1 MPAIQNA
8 PLAAP
13 AEEEAALVDRA
24 AAGDVQAVRQIIKT
38 YNQRLYRLVR
48 AVLRSNADAE
58 EVLQEAAAKEE
69 QLSFSKHAQVRMAER
84 DIALTQGDMLR
95 LQDAVGRASQKG
107 IQKTL
112 VLMDRRAFIVS
123 VPDNTVVTAMEGCDI
138 KENVFTQIDGAVII

>member
-1 MPAIQNA
+1 MTQIDSFWGFS
-8 PLAAP
+8 LDAA
-13 AEEEAALVDRA
+13 V
-24 AAGDVQAVRQIIKT
+24 
-38 YNQRLYRLVR
+38 QRLTR
-48 AVLRSNADAE
+48 APQSTESTQSTGSTYTFE